1 MARTRSAAYDDQ
13 RDAIL
18 ARAAEL
24 FAAHGYAGTSMN
36 EVARA
41 CGLSKPALYH
51 YFADKYALLLEIAES
66 HVTRLDTT
74 LTGIAAELRGQP
86 PTQRLKALIE
96 RIVHEYAGAQDAH
109 RVLTEDVRFLDE
121 ADRRRVLDHERRVV
135 AAFADAVAD
144 VRPDARDSGAVKPL
158 TMLLFGMVNWMF
170 TWHRSDGPLG
180 HDTLAPLVADLFT
193 AGVSAV
199 RLPDVGPPPVAD
211 PAFPSP
217 SVPQPA
223 LSIPGDNP

>member
-41 CGLSKPALYH
+41 CGLSKPAVYH
-51 YFADKYALLLEIAES
+51 YFVDKYALLLEIAES
-66 HVTRLDTT
+66 HVTRLDGT
-74 LTGIAAELRGQP
+74 LTGLAAELCSQP
-86 PTQRLKALIE
+86 PAHRLRALIE

-121 ADRRRVLDHERRVV
+121 TDRRRVLDRQRRVV
-135 AAFADAVAD
+135 AAFADAVAA
-144 VRPDARDSGAVKPL
+144 VRPDARDSGALKPL

-170 TWHRSDGPLG
+170 TWHRTDGPLG
-180 HDTLAPLVADLFT
+180 HDALAPLVADLFT

-199 RLPDVGPPPVAD
+199 QLPAPTTPPPVPEPVPTTRGDFPCAS
-211 PAFPSP
+211 PAARP
-217 SVPQPA
+217 
-223 LSIPGDNP
+223 

>member
-13 RDAIL
+13 REAIL

-66 HVTRLDTT
+66 HVARLDTT
-74 LTGIAAELRGQP
+74 LTGLAAELRGQP
-86 PTQRLKALIE
+86 PALMLKALIE

-121 ADRRRVLDHERRVV
+121 TDRRRILDRQRRVV
-135 AAFADAVAD
+135 AAFADAVAA
-144 VRPDARDSGAVKPL
+144 VRPDARETGAVKPL

-170 TWHRSDGPLG
+170 TWHRSDGALG
-180 HDTLAPLVADLFT
+180 HDVLAPLVADLFT
-193 AGVSAV
+193 AGVSVVQLPAV
-199 RLPDVGPPPVAD
+199 PERLAD
-211 PAFPSP
+211 GGRI
-217 SVPQPA
+217 VPQPVPEPVMTA
-223 LSIPGDNP
+223 AGDKP